1 MSKILMATAAAAS
14 FAMAGGDGT
23 TFVLEHKNDGGDGKE
38 TKTVSQLATELKAAF
53 EQKHDK
59 VKEIAEEALALAKK
73 HGTLTEGQTA
83 KADEALIGMN
93 EIKGQLTA
101 LEQKLA
107 RGGDGEGEKRKTA
120 GQDFTSSDEFKQFQ
134 AGGFS
139 RNDKARIE
147 TKATLTTSTAAAAG
161 SLGSAIQATR
171 LPGVLEIP
179 QRRLTI
185 RQLLA
190 QGNMDG
196 NTIEWIREHSRTNS
210 AAMVAEGD
218 AKPESDFRL
227 EMVSTS
233 AKVIAHFMKVSR
245 QALSDVSGLQSMI
258 DNRLGYG
265 LDFVEENQLLN
276 GDGTGQ
282 NLLGIIPQATAYV
295 SPLTGADTQ
304 SIDKIRLMHLQASL
318 ALLPADATVMHPA
331 DWAWIELL
339 KDTTGRYIIGQPQ
352 GNVGATLWGAP
363 VVPSMAMSVD
373 KVLVG
378 AFGTAAQIFDRWE
391 TTIEAGFVN
400 DDFTRNLVTVL
411 AEKRLVLA
419 TYRPG
424 AFIYGDF
431 GRVA

>member
-1 MSKILMATAAAAS
+1 MTKVLMGTALAAS
-14 FAMAGGDGT
+14 LAMGGGFA
-23 TFVLEHKNDGGDGKE
+23 LEQKNDNGGGDGKE
-38 TKTVSQLATELKAAF
+38 NKSVAQLAADLKASF

-59 VKEIAEEALALAKK
+59 VREIADEALALAKK
-73 HGTLTEGQTA
+73 HGELSTKTTE
-83 KADEALIGMN
+83 KADEALMAMN
-93 EIKGQLTA
+93 EVKNALTA

-107 RGGDGEGEKRKTA
+107 RGGDNHPEKRKSP
-120 GQDFTSSDEFKQFQ
+120 GQEFVGSEEFKQFQ

-139 RNDKARIE
+139 RHDKARIE

-161 SLGSAIQATR
+161 SLGSAVQATR

-179 QRRLTI
+179 QRPLTI
-185 RQLLA
+185 RSLLA

-196 NTIEWIREHSRTNS
+196 NTIEWIREHSRNNN
-210 AAMVAEGD
+210 AAMVAETA

-233 AKVIAHFMKVSR
+233 AKVIAHFMKSSR
-245 QALSDVSGLQSMI
+245 QALSDVAGLQSMI

-282 NLLGIIPQATAYV
+282 NLLGLIPQATPYV
-295 SPLTGADTQ
+295 TPLVGADSQ

-318 ALLPADATVMHPA
+318 ALLPADATVLHPA

-352 GNVGATLWGAP
+352 GNIGATLWGAP
-363 VVPSMAMSVD
+363 VVPSMAMTVD

-378 AFGTAAQIFDRWE
+378 AFSTGAQIFDRWE

-400 DDFTRNLVTVL
+400 DDFTKNLVTIL

>member
-1 MSKILMATAAAAS
+1 MSKVLLAGAAMTAL
-14 FAMAGGDGT
+14 AGG
-23 TFVLEHKNDGGDGKE
+23 FPLE
-38 TKTVSQLATELKAAF
+38 TKDGNNPPENKTVTQLAAELKTMF
-53 EQKHDK
+53 DTKHDK
-59 VKEIAEEALALAKK
+59 VKEIAEEALSLAKK
-73 HGTLTEGQTA
+73 HGELTTKTTE
-83 KADEALIGMN
+83 KADEAMLAMN
-93 EIKGQLTA
+93 EVKNALDA
-101 LEQKLA
+101 LEQKIG
-107 RGGDGEGEKRKTA
+107 RGGSDEQEERKTA
-120 GQDFTSSDEFKQFQ
+120 GQEFVMSDEFKRF
-134 AGGFS
+134 AEGGFS
-139 RNDKARIE
+139 RSDKARIE

-161 SLGSAIQATR
+161 SLGASIQATR

-179 QRRLTI
+179 QRPLSI

-196 NTIEWIREHSRTNS
+196 NTMEWIREHSRNDN
-210 AAMVAEGD
+210 AAIVPEGGL
-218 AKPESDFRL
+218 KPESDFRL

-233 AKVIAHFMKVSR
+233 ARVIAHTMKVSR
-245 QALSDVSGLQSMI
+245 QALTDVSGLRSMI
-258 DNRLGYG
+258 DNRLSYG

-295 SPLTGADTQ
+295 SPLAGADTQ

-318 ALLPADATVMHPA
+318 ALLPADATVLHPA

-352 GNVGATLWGAP
+352 GNIGATLWGRP

-391 TTIEAGFVN
+391 TTIEVGYVN
-400 DDFTRNLVTVL
+400 DDFTRNLSTIL
-411 AEKRLVLA
+411 AEKRLALA
-419 TYRPG
+419 TYRPS